1 LENRSRNAVVGAVAL
16 LLILLFGYGLA
27 LYLGGTF
34 KPGFEVTA
42 NFSRAGQLLRAGSDV
57 KLRGVLVGAVKTI
70 HIDGSGKARIG
81 MRIFPDQEIPENVG
95 AAIRAKTLFGEKF
108 IELQLP
114 KSMAPDNLA
123 EGAEIPESRTI
134 PPFEVETILEK
145 GVPVLN
151 AIDPEAFG
159 AALHALAEAVVGNEQ
174 ELRNATL
181 QSEKLLTE
189 TERTLPNL
197 ERNLVHL
204 KNFAAALNE
213 TDDSFLQALDG
224 LSAVGE
230 AIRDNPE
237 AFRRTVLGL
246 VPLARDLG
254 DVLTARQ
261 QDLSDIA
268 GKGRAVLDTVAQRA
282 PKLPRLVQLLD
293 GFLGVWVLDLSEG
306 PNWRIYVTDPLI
318 IGGEPY
324 PPGEAPAPRKA
335 AIAELIKKND
345 AEGIAGLLGVI
356 LDAVPLDN
364 LLSGNEQDGQDPG
377 LLGSLLR

>member
-1 LENRSRNAVVGAVAL
+1 M
-16 LLILLFGYGLA
+16 LILAFGYGMA
-27 LYLGGTF
+27 LFLGGTF

-42 NFSRAGQLLRAGSDV
+42 NFARAGQLLRAGSDV
-57 KLRGVLVGAVKTI
+57 KMRGVLVGAVKN
-70 HIDGSGKARIG
+70 IDITRSGKARIE
-81 MRIFPDQEIPENVG
+81 MRIFPEQQIPRNVG

-108 IELQLP
+108 VELQI
-114 KSMAPDNLA
+114 PDAMSPGKLR
-123 EGAEIPESRTI
+123 EGDEIPESRTI

-159 AALHALAEAVVGNEQ
+159 AALHALAKGFVGNEQ
-174 ELRNATL
+174 ALRNATL

-204 KNFAAALNE
+204 KNFAAALND
-213 TDDSFLQALDG
+213 TDDSFLKALDG

-230 AIRDNPE
+230 AIRSHPDE
-237 AFRRTVLGL
+237 FRRTVDAL
-246 VPLARDLG
+246 VPLATDLG

-261 QDLSDIA
+261 QDLADIA
-268 GKGRAVLDTVAQRA
+268 GDGRRVLDEVAERA
-282 PKLPRLVQLLD
+282 KNLPRVVELLD
-293 GFLGVWVLDLSEG
+293 SFLGVWILDLSEG

-318 IGGEPY
+318 IGGAPY
-324 PPGEAPAPRKA
+324 PPGEEPAPRQA
-335 AIAELIKKND
+335 AIAQFIEKND
-345 AEGIAGLLGVI
+345 AGAIAEVLRVI
-356 LDAVPLDN
+356 LEAVPLGV
-364 LLSGNEQDGQDPG
+364 LSGAQEEPPSDPS